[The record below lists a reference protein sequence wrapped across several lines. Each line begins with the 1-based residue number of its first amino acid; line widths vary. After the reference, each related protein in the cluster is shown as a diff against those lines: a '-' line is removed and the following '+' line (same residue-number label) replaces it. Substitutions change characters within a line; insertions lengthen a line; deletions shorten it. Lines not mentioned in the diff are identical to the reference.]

1 MNIVPL
7 IPRLGSLP
15 AGVLFFLLGLFW
27 SAARADG
34 MQPET
39 TVVILYEEEGEA
51 SIQVKNTD
59 SGPALLHSAIES
71 IPEDLESLVVITPP
85 VTRVDAGET
94 QLVRFLSANSQPLK
108 TQRLKRVTFEG
119 IPQRK
124 TGSGATVGI
133 SLRQN
138 LPLILHPKGLAR
150 HPAPWKELTWHREAS
165 RLVVR
170 NDSPYVVRLSPE
182 LELNPHKVSVMLSR
196 GYVLPGETLAI
207 ETDATQPP
215 ATSVTLQPATVYG
228 FAVARHEAPI
238 LAGSL

>member
-1 MNIVPL
+1 MNVVPL
-7 IPRLGSLP
+7 IPRSGSLF
-15 AGVLFFLLGLFW
+15 AGVLFFLLGVFW
-27 SAARADG
+27 SVARADG

-59 SGPALLHSAIES
+59 SGPALLHSAVES

-85 VTRVDAGET
+85 VTRVDAGEA
-94 QLVRFLSANSQPLK
+94 QLVRFLAANSQPLK

-150 HPAPWKELTWHREAS
+150 HPAPWKELTWHLEKS
-165 RLVVR
+165 RLLVR

-182 LELNPHKVSVMLSR
+182 LELNPHKISVMLSR
-196 GYVLPGETLAI
+196 GYILPGETLAI
-207 ETDATQPP
+207 ETDATQPA
-215 ATSVTLQPATVYG
+215 ATSVTLQPATLYG
-228 FAVARHEAPI
+228 FSVARHEAPI
-238 LAGSL
+238 LVEAL

>member
-1 MNIVPL
+1 M
-7 IPRLGSLP
+7 
-15 AGVLFFLLGLFW
+15 FFLLGVSW
-27 SAARADG
+27 SVARADG

-39 TVVILYEEEGEA
+39 TVVVLYEEEGEA
-51 SIQVKNTD
+51 SIQIKNTD
-59 SGPALLHSAIES
+59 NGPALLHSAIES

-94 QLVRFLSANSQPLK
+94 QLVRLLSANSEPLK

-124 TGSGATVGI
+124 TRVGATVGI

-150 HPAPWKELTWHREAS
+150 HPAPWKELTWHREKS

-196 GYVLPGETLAI
+196 GYVLPGEALAI
-207 ETDATQPP
+207 EMDATQPP

-238 LAGSL
+238 LAEAL

>member
-1 MNIVPL
+1 MS
-7 IPRLGSLP
+7 GSLC
-15 AGVLFFLLGLFW
+15 ASVLFFLLGLFW

-51 SIQVKNTD
+51 SIRIKNTD
-59 SGPALLHSAIES
+59 RGPALLHSAIES
-71 IPEDLESLVVITPP
+71 IPEDLEELVVITPP
-85 VTRVDAGET
+85 VTRVDAGEI
-94 QLVRFLSANSQPLK
+94 QLVRFLSANHSPLK

-124 TGSGATVGI
+124 AGSGATVGI

-138 LPLILHPKGLAR
+138 LPLILHPRGLAR
-150 HPAPWKELTWHREAS
+150 HPAPWKELTWHLEGN
-165 RLVVR
+165 RLMVR

-182 LELNPHKVSVMLSR
+182 LVLNPHKASVMLSR
-196 GYVLPGETLAI
+196 GYVLPGEALAI
-207 ETDATQPP
+207 ETDATQPA

-238 LAGSL
+238 LPRAL

>member
-1 MNIVPL
+1 MKVVTL
-7 IPRLGSLP
+7 IPMPGSLS

-27 SAARADG
+27 GIARADG

-39 TVVILYEEEGEA
+39 TVLILYEEEGEA
-51 SIQVKNTD
+51 SIHIKNTD
-59 SGPALLHSAIES
+59 SGPALLHSAVES

-94 QLVRFLSANSQPLK
+94 QLVRFLTANSQPLK

-124 TGSGATVGI
+124 TGAGATVGI

-138 LPLILHPKGLAR
+138 LPLILHPKGLPR
-150 HPAPWKELTWHREAS
+150 HPAPWRELTWHLEKS
-165 RLVVR
+165 RLLVR

-207 ETDATQPP
+207 ETDATQPA

-228 FAVARHEAPI
+228 FAVAPHEAPI
-238 LAGSL
+238 LLEAL